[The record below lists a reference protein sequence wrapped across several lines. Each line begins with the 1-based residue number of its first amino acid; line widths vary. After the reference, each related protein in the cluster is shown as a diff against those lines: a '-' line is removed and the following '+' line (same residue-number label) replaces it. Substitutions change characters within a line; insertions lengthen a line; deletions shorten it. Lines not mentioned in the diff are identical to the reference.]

1 MVDMNLN
8 QHHANEEVVIVWM
21 PFIVRKE
28 HLQSPLMTASM
39 PAQTLPIPVQS
50 VPRDDP
56 PALLP
61 AATGP
66 MHAEPKPRKGMASP
80 KQKQFI
86 LEIINRV
93 NMAKDEMQRELGTR
107 DIEQVTNAQANAFI
121 SKFKDAKPVF

>member
-1 MVDMNLN
+1 MFE
-8 QHHANEEVVIVWM
+8 QIQSNEDVIVWI
-21 PFIVRKE
+21 PFVVKKE

-39 PAQTLPIPVQS
+39 PPQPRAIQQVVQEA
-50 VPRDDP
+50 P
-56 PALLP
+56 PALP
-61 AATGP
+61 ASSPAHMATP
-66 MHAEPKPRKGMASP
+66 EPKPRKGMASQ

-86 LEIINRV
+86 LEIVSRL

>member
-1 MVDMNLN
+1 MFEQIQN
-8 QHHANEEVVIVWM
+8 NEDIIVWI
-21 PFIVRKE
+21 PFVVKKE

-39 PAQTLPIPVQS
+39 PPQPRAIQQVVQEAPSALPPPPTHS
-50 VPRDDP
+50 VTP
-56 PALLP
+56 
-61 AATGP
+61 
-66 MHAEPKPRKGMASP
+66 ESKPRKGMASP

-86 LEIINRV
+86 LEIVSRL

>member
-8 QHHANEEVVIVWM
+8 QHHANEEVAIVWM
-21 PFIVRKE
+21 PFVVRKAD
-28 HLQSPLMTASM
+28 LQSPLTTASM
-39 PAQTLPIPVQS
+39 PYPPQPIPVHEVQ
-50 VPRDDP
+50 RDDP

-66 MHAEPKPRKGMASP
+66 MHADQKPRKGMASP

-86 LEIINRV
+86 LEIVNRL